1 MEQPNPPVPAEAP
14 PTCPRHPDRITFL
27 RCQRC
32 GRPACPD
39 CQRPAPVGFH
49 CVDCLREA
57 RRTAPVARTA
67 MGGVATD
74 RPLATYVLIGICA
87 VMYLAQQLVP
97 GLTDR
102 LDFTPF
108 FGRTEPWRMLTA
120 TFLHAPYS
128 PMHILFNMF
137 ALWQVGQFLEPVLGR
152 LRFVALYLTSALG
165 GSVMYLLM
173 AFPPVGRREYVDS
186 TWLIGTVGASGAV
199 FGLFAALLVLSRR
212 LRVSQT
218 GLFVLLAINAVLPFV
233 YRNIAW
239 QAHLGGFVTG
249 LLVAGLFLV
258 TRQRD
263 RVRWQLPA
271 VVALI
276 GLLVGLSAAKYATT
290 DDRYLGIPR
299 SPAGAASPATGP
311 DAAAAGPAAAGPAAV
326 GGRGDVASVRSV
338 GAVLV
343 VSGDPLASGGG
354 APRSRVAVGI
364 TTV

>member
-1 MEQPNPPVPAEAP
+1 MEQPNPPLPAGAP
-14 PTCPRHPDRITFL
+14 PTCPRHPERITFL

-49 CVDCLREA
+49 CVDCLRES
-57 RRTAPVARTA
+57 RRSAPVARTA
-67 MGGVATD
+67 MGGVPTD
-74 RPLATYVLIGICA
+74 RPLGTYLLIGLCA
-87 VMYLAQQLVP
+87 ALYLAQQVVP

-102 LDFTPF
+102 FDFTPF

-120 TFLHAPYS
+120 TFLHAPDL

-173 AFPPVGRREYVDS
+173 AFPPVGHREYLTS
-186 TWLIGTVGASGAV
+186 GWLIGTVGASGAV

-212 LRVSQT
+212 LRVPQT
-218 GLFVLLAINAVLPFV
+218 GLLVLLGINAVLPIV

-249 LLVAGLFLV
+249 LLVAGIFLV
-258 TRQRD
+258 TRQRE

-271 VVALI
+271 IALVIAALI
-276 GLLVGLSAAKYATT
+276 ALSAGKYAVT
-290 DDRYLGIPR
+290 DDSYLGIPR
-299 SPAGAASPATGP
+299 TPVPVAAP
-311 DAAAAGPAAAGPAAV
+311 
-326 GGRGDVASVRSV
+326 
-338 GAVLV
+338 AVLAR
-343 VSGDPLASGGG
+343 GALAGVTTDTRG
-354 APRSRVAVGI
+354 ANARPR
-364 TTV
+364 

>member
-1 MEQPNPPVPAEAP
+1 M
-14 PTCPRHPDRITFL
+14 
-27 RCQRC
+27 
-32 GRPACPD
+32 
-39 CQRPAPVGFH
+39 
-49 CVDCLREA
+49 
-57 RRTAPVARTA
+57 ARTA
-67 MGGVATD
+67 MGAVSTE
-74 RPLATYVLIGICA
+74 RPLATYLLIGTCA
-87 VMYLAQQLVP
+87 VMYLAQQVVP

-108 FGRTEPWRMLTA
+108 FGRSEPWRMLTA
-120 TFLHAPYS
+120 TFLHSPHS

-173 AFPPVGRREYVDS
+173 AFPPAGRREYVDS

-218 GLFVLLAINAVLPFV
+218 GLLVLLAINAALPFV

-249 LLVAGLFLV
+249 LLVAGIFLV
-258 TRQRD
+258 TRRRE

-271 VVALI
+271 VAVLI
-276 GLLVGLSAAKYATT
+276 GLLIGLSVTKYATT
-290 DDRYLGIPR
+290 DDSYLRIPR
-299 SPAGAASPATGP
+299 TAPAV
-311 DAAAAGPAAAGPAAV
+311 AGPAASDTVAA
-326 GGRGDVASVRSV
+326 R
-338 GAVLV
+338 
-343 VSGDPLASGGG
+343 
-354 APRSRVAVGI
+354 
-364 TTV
+364 